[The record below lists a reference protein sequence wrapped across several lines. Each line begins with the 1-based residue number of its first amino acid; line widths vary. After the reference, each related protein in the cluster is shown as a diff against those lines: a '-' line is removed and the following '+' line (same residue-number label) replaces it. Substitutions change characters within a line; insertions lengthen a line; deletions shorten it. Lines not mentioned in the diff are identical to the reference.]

1 MFWWILKKAIKW
13 DTVSRR
19 RAAATQGAT
28 RSDNTTYRLPWLR
41 GGRRSRPLVASR
53 AGGDRSDVTYKVATH
68 KRAVNAA
75 RAYCLR
81 SRDEPFSRARRA
93 ARLTGRGAVNRTLG
107 GESGG
112 NR

>member
-1 MFWWILKKAIKW
+1 MSGGGNGG
-13 DTVSRR
+13 T
-19 RAAATQGAT
+19 G
-28 RSDNTTYRLPWLR
+28 R
-41 GGRRSRPLVASR
+41 GC
-53 AGGDRSDVTYKVATH
+53 DVTYKVATH
-68 KRAVNAA
+68 RRAVNAA

-107 GESGG
+107 GGSGG

>member
-1 MFWWILKKAIKW
+1 MY
-13 DTVSRR
+13 
-19 RAAATQGAT
+19 RAAAMGGA
-28 RSDNTTYRLPWLR
+28 
-41 GGRRSRPLVASR
+41 GRVC
-53 AGGDRSDVTYKVATH
+53 DVTYKVATH
-68 KRAVNAA
+68 RRAVNAA

-107 GESGG
+107 GGSGG